1 MKKVNKKINYV
12 LKLVLLLCMV
22 FTEIASPIKV
32 LADELTPS
40 YNFAIERNETGKF
53 DLVSN
58 GTKELEPD
66 KTYILEV
73 TRSFE
78 YVDGTTYESDN
89 KKEYYNVLGSK
100 LTTGIELNNEKSNY
114 NGVSYVNVLVYELAD
129 ETIDLSTYTNED
141 YKNLLTTDKVV
152 KLDSDNVTSFEE
164 QIDYN
169 NTDFTY
175 EVTGNNVTGVDD
187 EFTVASTTEQENLV
201 NISLNLGLGNLNPH
215 YRYIAV
221 ITVNGNVV
229 GFTDTANSEYNF
241 NELLGG
247 KYAFK
252 IDALEVET
260 NKIISSLEFDIT
272 SELENRDNIKEFIDN
287 NDIEYN
293 FMSYTTLSNE
303 EKKDLGNDYR
313 YLESYVG
320 TYFDSMINDDTNKLN
335 KLNSIY
341 SYYNEEDLYHI
352 VFADKLKGAFTLE
365 DDSYKVSDVL
375 EILDEKFANSNDAVN
390 YEIVDSEGNKVEK
403 ENFITNGM
411 KLKLTLYNQV
421 VEYDFQ
427 VFGEVNGGL
436 VDETD
441 LKDLITKILNDE
453 LTFYERINLDLN
465 YDEELDVKDVSRFG
479 ASIANETYEY
489 EAEDINDELSL
500 VASIKKTN
508 YRVGDTFDV
517 ELALNGFN
525 NNYLNAIEGYITYD
539 KELLRLDEV
548 KVLDETFVG
557 NTLNNRMMYATTK
570 TYATDEVTFVKLT
583 FTALKEGTD
592 TVSVNNF
599 GTYQDGELITL
610 CNSADLELTIDRA
623 LHTDKTLKSLTS
635 SYGYFDKEFNPDTLE
650 YTLYVDSY
658 VGKVTLSGEV
668 NDIYATVEGLGEYTL
683 TNNVTEINIDVT
695 AENGSVQTYKV
706 KVVKVYKSSNNNLSN
721 IVIAGHEI
729 EFDKD
734 TLEYTINVDANTNE
748 LDISALVEDPKAWAK
763 IEGNENFKEGEN
775 IVTIKVYA
783 EDGTTKTYTV
793 KVNKAKKD
801 ASPLTVEEVKDEKL
815 STEKIIIIVLIV
827 LVVIGLLYLIFKK
840 DDEEAPK
847 IEQVKPKKE
856 EKPSENKNDNKNKKK

>member
-22 FTEIASPIKV
+22 FAEVASPVKV
-32 LADELTPS
+32 LADELIQK
-40 YNFAIERNETGKF
+40 YNFDISLNKTTDKL
-53 DLVSN
+53 DLISN
-58 GTKELEPD
+58 GTKELENTN
-66 KTYILEV
+66 TYIIEV

-78 YVDGTTYESDN
+78 YADGKTYESDN
-89 KKEYYNVLGSK
+89 VKEYYNVLGSE
-100 LTTGIELNNEKSNY
+100 LSNGIELEHKKSIY
-114 NGVSYVNVLVYELAD
+114 NGVSYVNVLVYELID
-129 ETIDLSTYTNED
+129 NTINLSTYTNED

-164 QIDYN
+164 QINNN

-175 EVTGNNVTGVDD
+175 KVTGDNVTGVDD
-187 EFTVASTTEQENLV
+187 EFTVSSTLEKQNLV
-201 NISLNLGLGNLNPH
+201 NINLNVGIGNLNP
-215 YRYIAV
+215 YYSYFAI
-221 ITVNGNVV
+221 INVNDKVV
-229 GFTDTANSEYNF
+229 DFVQSENIIYDF
-241 NELLGG
+241 NNLLGG
-247 KYAFK
+247 KYDFK
-252 IDALEVET
+252 IDILEFET
-260 NKIISSLEFDIT
+260 NKIVSSLEFTII
-272 SELENRDNIKEFIDN
+272 SELENRDNIKDFIDN
-287 NDIEYN
+287 TLDEYN
-293 FMSYTTLSNE
+293 FMNYTTLSDE

-313 YLESYVG
+313 YLDSFVG
-320 TYFDSMINDDTNKLN
+320 SYFDSMINDDTYR
-335 KLNSIY
+335 LNSLY
-341 SYYNEEDLYHI
+341 SFVNEEELYH
-352 VFADKLKGAFTLE
+352 VVYANNLKGAFNNE
-365 DDSYKVSDVL
+365 DDSYKASDVL
-375 EILDEKFANSNDAVN
+375 EILKDIFNRNEDIIR
-390 YEIVDSEGNKVEK
+390 YEVIDNKGNKVDEDS
-403 ENFITNGM
+403 FITNGM
-411 KLKLTLYNQV
+411 KLRMFLLNQK
-421 VEYDFQ
+421 VEYDIQ

-465 YDEELDVKDVSRFG
+465 YDEELDVKDVSRLG

-508 YRVGDTFDV
+508 YRVGDTFEV

-592 TVSVNNF
+592 TVSLNNF

-610 CNSADLELTIDRA
+610 CNSNDLELTIDRA

-721 IVIAGHEI
+721 LIITGHEI

-734 TLEYTINVDANTNE
+734 TLEYTINVDANANE

-840 DDEEAPK
+840 DDEDAPK

-856 EKPSENKNDNKNKKK
+856 EKPSENNNDNKNKKK

>member
-40 YNFAIERNETGKF
+40 YNFAIERNETSGKL

-58 GTKELEPD
+58 GTKALEPD

-164 QIDYN
+164 QIDNN

-229 GFTDTANSEYNF
+229 GFTSLASSEYDF
-241 NELLGG
+241 NKLLGG

-293 FMSYTTLSNE
+293 FMNYTTLSNE
-303 EKKDLGNDYR
+303 EKESLGTDYR

-320 TYFDSMINDDTNKLN
+320 TYFDSIINDDTN

-375 EILDEKFANSNDAVN
+375 EILDEKFANSNDVVK
-390 YEIVDSEGNKVEK
+390 YEVVDSEGNKLEK
-403 ENFITNGM
+403 DSFITNGM
-411 KLKLTLYNQV
+411 KLRLTLYNQV

-441 LKDLITKILNDE
+441 LEDLINKLLNED
-453 LTFYERINLDLN
+453 LTYYDSINLDLN
-465 YDEELDVKDVSRFG
+465 EDETIDIKDVSILG
-479 ASIANETYEY
+479 SNIAKETYGYKQET
-489 EAEDINDELSL
+489 ITDELEL
-500 VASIKKTN
+500 VASTKKTDL
-508 YRVGDTFDV
+508 RVGDTFEV

-525 NNYLNAIEGYITYD
+525 ENYLNAIEGYITYD

-548 KVLDETFVG
+548 KVLDKTFVG

-570 TYATDEVTFVKLT
+570 SYATDEVTFIKLT

-610 CNSADLELTIDRA
+610 CNSNDLELTIDRA

-658 VGKVTLSGEV
+658 IGKVTLSGEV

-856 EKPSENKNDNKNKKK
+856 EKPSENKNNNKNKKK